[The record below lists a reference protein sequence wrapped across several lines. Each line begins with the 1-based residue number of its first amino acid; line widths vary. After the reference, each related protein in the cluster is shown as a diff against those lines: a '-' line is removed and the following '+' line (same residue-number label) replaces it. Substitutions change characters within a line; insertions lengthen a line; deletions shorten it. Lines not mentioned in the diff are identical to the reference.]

1 MGPISTIKCLK
12 FVRNLKQKNNS
23 TLTESTQSDE
33 KFEYLG
39 EFDFIFE
46 TNLGYESGD
55 RVGAFDEKKPK
66 SKISCKCTF
75 KKRLKKHSNFLF
87 CF

>member
-1 MGPISTIKCLK
+1 MGRISTIKCLK

-33 KFEYLG
+33 KFEYLS

-46 TNLGYESGD
+46 TNLGYELGD
-55 RVGAFDEKKPK
+55 RVGPFDEKKQK

-75 KKRLKKHSNFLF
+75 NRESPKL
-87 CF
+87 

>member
-1 MGPISTIKCLK
+1 MGPISTIKCFE

-55 RVGAFDEKKPK
+55 RVGAFYEKKQK

-75 KKRLKKHSNFLF
+75 KYPTRESQIN
-87 CF
+87 

>member
-1 MGPISTIKCLK
+1 
-12 FVRNLKQKNNS
+12 LKQKKIS

-46 TNLGYESGD
+46 TNLGYESGN
-55 RVGAFDEKKPK
+55 RVGAFDEKKQK

-75 KKRLKKHSNFLF
+75 KETVSPDIGLYLIGSGNLN
-87 CF
+87 